1 MSTGRSKFKT
11 VLKVKSHL
19 EKKAQR
25 ELHTI
30 QEQHHQGTEELNQLT
45 AENESALDETITVL
59 KARATELQT
68 SRAFLQNLSRQIN
81 RQKEKLEDIKVQEHD
96 KREELTEKTQA
107 KRMIEKLEEKRESEE
122 AKENERKEQRLID
135 VLAHRVRFGF

>member
-11 VLKVKSHL
+11 VLKVKSYL
-19 EKKAQR
+19 EKKAQG

-30 QEQHHQGTEELNQLT
+30 QEQHHQETEELNQLT
-45 AENESALDETITVL
+45 EENESALGETIAVL

-68 SRAFLQNLSRQIN
+68 SRAFLQNLSRQIE
-81 RQKEKLEDIKVQEHD
+81 RQKEKLEDIKLQEHS

-107 KRMIEKLEEKRESEE
+107 KRMIEKLEEKREGEE

-135 VLAHRVRFGF
+135 VLAHRIRFGF

>member
-1 MSTGRSKFKT
+1 MSTGRSKLRT
-11 VLKVKSHL
+11 VLKVKMYL
-19 EKKAQR
+19 EKKAQS

-30 QEQHHQGTEELNQLT
+30 QELHHQETEELNQLT

-68 SRAFLQNLSRQIN
+68 SRAFLQNLSRQIEH
-81 RQKEKLEDIKVQEHD
+81 QKGKLEDIKVQEND

-107 KRMIEKLEEKRESEE
+107 KRMIEKLKEKREGEE

-135 VLAHRVRFGF
+135 VLAHRVRLGF